1 MKTIQVN
8 VQNDLIALVGEEGI
22 KKLIEDELAFQK
34 FRILEQKIQN
44 ALSQTDINWKEEFE
58 KKRQEAFEEYQQ
70 RRFGKR

>member
-1 MKTIQVN
+1 MKTIKVN

-22 KKLIEDELAFQK
+22 KKLIEDELVFQK

-44 ALSQTDINWKEEFE
+44 ALSETDINWEEEFE

-70 RRFGKR
+70 RRFGKI